1 MTLAGAGRSVI
12 VMKNGRFTP
21 TILIG
26 IALTAV
32 VSLTAAHLV
41 GLGEQILGSGPT
53 STLALVGN
61 IAGLI
66 ACAASAWFGVRGLS
80 RIQACHRHESSAS

>member
-1 MTLAGAGRSVI
+1 MTPAGAGRSVL

-21 TILIG
+21 NTLIV

-53 STLALVGN
+53 STFALVGN
-61 IAGLI
+61 IAGLV
-66 ACAASAWFGVRGLS
+66 ACAGSAWFGVRRLS
-80 RIQACHRHESSAS
+80 YSRACGRQV

>member
-1 MTLAGAGRSVI
+1 MTPAGTGRSVI

-21 TILIG
+21 NTLIV

-53 STLALVGN
+53 STFTLVGN

-66 ACAASAWFGVRGLS
+66 ACAASAWFGVRQLS
-80 RIQACHRHESSAS
+80 RQRACQTVGGR